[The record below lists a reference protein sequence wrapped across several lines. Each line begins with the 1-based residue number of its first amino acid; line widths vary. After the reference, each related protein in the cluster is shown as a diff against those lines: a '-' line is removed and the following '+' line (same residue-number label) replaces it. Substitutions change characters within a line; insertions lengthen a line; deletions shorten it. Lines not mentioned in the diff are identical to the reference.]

1 MRVALHLE
9 FAKALKMGTERPLT
23 LAEWHRK
30 REPVQWKLLQ
40 RIEGAEVP
48 ALVRAGITL
57 QPIDSQ
63 RETRWYRVEAQ
74 AVYEVISQ
82 RDWGQRRTVERWHI
96 QCALPLGVPVD
107 SGVHWEWWD
116 FGQDWDYWF
125 DRDYFINVIIV
136 RGRLQAPT
144 LGKWQTIRIP
154 IQLSFG

>member
-63 RETRWYRVEAQ
+63 SEVRWYRVEAQ

-82 RDWGQRRTVERWHI
+82 RDWGQRRTVERWHV

-144 LGKWQTIRIP
+144 LGKWQAIRIP